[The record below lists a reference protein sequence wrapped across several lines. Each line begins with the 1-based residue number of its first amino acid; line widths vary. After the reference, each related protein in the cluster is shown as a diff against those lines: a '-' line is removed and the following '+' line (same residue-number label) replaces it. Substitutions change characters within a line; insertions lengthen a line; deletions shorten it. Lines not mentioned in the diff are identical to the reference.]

1 MSFILELFANPW
13 AIALWS
19 LVCGL
24 VGGLI
29 GHWLSLGR
37 DRRKERNEAAQVVT
51 ATVMRTQRLDPIE
64 ADHFL
69 QLLPRGERERFQRA
83 VERYK
88 KAIADNPRYDV
99 ATGRALITDEWRA
112 ELSASIAD
120 LLRCARQRR

>member
-1 MSFILELFANPW
+1 VTFILELFANPW

-19 LVCGL
+19 LFCGL

-37 DRRKERNEAAQVVT
+37 DRRKERNAAAQTVT
-51 ATVMRTQRLDPIE
+51 ATLMRTRRLDPIE
-64 ADHFL
+64 ADHFM
-69 QLLPRGERERFQRA
+69 QLLPRRERTRFLRA
-83 VERYK
+83 AERHQ
-88 KAIADNPRYDV
+88 KAAEPLQGYDPVTDTV
-99 ATGRALITDEWRA
+99 AGQDGWNA